1 MRAHFLV
8 PVAAVILS
16 LLMGAAAAGQP
27 PGGGKKPKPPD
38 EEKEILKQIEEAYKA
53 PREVYDDVRKELRK
67 AYQRPS
73 AEREAEVF
81 KEIRRLFL
89 PTPEQEAAILR
100 EIRLAY
106 QQPSAEQEQR
116 ILQAIDRADRLPLGA
131 VPPSVQ
137 ASQAEKLF
145 RKLEASGDG
154 LLSPAE
160 LPDALRSEHAR
171 WDANRDGFIDPDEY
185 WAYYQGR
192 LRLLSE
198 GVASGQI
205 QLKPGLVPLGPDR
218 IPAARGAPRP
228 AIYRAGQLPPG
239 LPDWFMK
246 TDADGDGQLGLYEWK
261 KSGRPLEQFVAL
273 DRNDDGFVT
282 LAELMRHLAEQPRD
296 RPAGASSPASRR

>member
-1 MRAHFLV
+1 MRAHLLV
-8 PVAAVILS
+8 LVAAVILN
-16 LLMGAAAAGQP
+16 LFVGTAAGQP
-27 PGGGKKPKPPD
+27 PGEGKKPKGPPD

-53 PREVYDDVRKELRK
+53 PFEVYDDVRKELRK
-67 AYQRPS
+67 AVQEPS
-73 AEREAEVF
+73 AEREAKVF

-116 ILQAIDRADRLPLGA
+116 ILRAIDRADRLPLGV

-145 RKLEASGDG
+145 RKLEVSGDG

-160 LPDALRSEHAR
+160 LPDALRSERAR
-171 WDANRDGFIDPDEY
+171 WDANRDGYIDSDEY

-192 LRLLSE
+192 LQLLSE

-205 QLKPGLVPLGPDR
+205 QLKPGLVPLSPDR
-218 IPAARGAPRP
+218 APAAREAPRP
-228 AIYRAGQLPPG
+228 AVNRAGQLPPG
-239 LPDWFMK
+239 LRDWFMK

-261 KSGRPLEQFVAL
+261 RSGQPLEQFAAL

-282 LAELMRHLAEQPRD
+282 IAELMRYLAEQARD
-296 RPAGASSPASRR
+296 RPEGASSLPPRR